1 MMRSRSILS
10 FILALLVLFASS
22 SFYVGVHVCGG
33 TVKAIAFLQEADGC
47 GHQELPP
54 CHRKAM
60 DGCCE
65 NDQVIHDGLDFK
77 TTDAVAS
84 TLLPDATTI
93 LHSSRIVAEI
103 IPAKSITPIPF
114 RSDHP
119 PTLTGH
125 DIIISIQSFLI

>member
-1 MMRSRSILS
+1 MNRIRSISSVL
-10 FILALLVLFASS
+10 LAVLVLMASS
-22 SFYVGVHVCGG
+22 SFYVGVHICGG

-65 NDQVIHDGLDFK
+65 NDQVIHEGLDFK
-77 TTDAVAS
+77 TTDAFAHAPL
-84 TLLPDATTI
+84 TAATI
-93 LHSSRIVAEI
+93 LHTSLVLAEI
-103 IPAKSITPIPF
+103 VPTTSITPIPF

-119 PTLTGH
+119 PALTGY
-125 DIIISIQSFLI
+125 DIIISNQTFLI